1 MRIQNATRRHGP
13 DWMAGEFV
21 RHGLCGFHFGPGEM
35 NAAIVLLCSSL
46 PCFFFFFFFFPLSLV
61 LCLCTGSIIRVQRPT
76 LINVANSLEARFC
89 LSRQEY

>member
-1 MRIQNATRRHGP
+1 MRIQDATRRHGP

-21 RHGLCGFHFGPGEM
+21 RHGLCSFHFDPGEM

-46 PCFFFFFFFFPLSLV
+46 PWFFFPFPLV
-61 LCLCTGSIIRVQRPT
+61 LCLCTGSIVRVQRPT